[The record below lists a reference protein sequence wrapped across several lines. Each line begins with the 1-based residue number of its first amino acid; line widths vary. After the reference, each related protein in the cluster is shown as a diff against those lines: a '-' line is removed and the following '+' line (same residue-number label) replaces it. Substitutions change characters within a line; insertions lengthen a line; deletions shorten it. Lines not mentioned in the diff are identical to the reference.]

1 MIRTTACI
9 LNQIIRHKF
18 LLPFLHLFILYSM
31 ENSNTTTQKLLG
43 PLQPSRSPEQ
53 RSKHEETG
61 PSLPEVSSVWK
72 PL

>member
-9 LNQIIRHKF
+9 LNQIIGRKF
-18 LLPFLHLFILYSM
+18 LLPFLHFFILYSV

-43 PLQPSRSPEQ
+43 PHSTFKKPEQ

-72 PL
+72 SL